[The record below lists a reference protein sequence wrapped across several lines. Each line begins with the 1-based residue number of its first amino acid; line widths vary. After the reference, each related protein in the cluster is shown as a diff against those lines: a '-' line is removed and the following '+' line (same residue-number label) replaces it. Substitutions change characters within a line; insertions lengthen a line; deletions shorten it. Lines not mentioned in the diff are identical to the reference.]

1 MKDFPRPATDT
12 PIEPTRLLVLSEGLY
27 NLNNSTLALVDL
39 NDGTTDYDIFKTLNH
54 RGLGDTAND
63 LKRYGSKIYIPVNIS
78 STLEIIDANSLIS
91 LKRLSITMPEGT
103 ARQPRRIA
111 FHDGYAYLTCFDG
124 TLLEIDTTTLEI
136 TRMATLGRNPDHI
149 AICNDKAYVSNSGG
163 LDYPYYD
170 ATVSVVDLATMTEL
184 RKIEV
189 GQNPGC
195 IEASEKGD
203 IYVVSR
209 GDYGLNDYALH
220 KIDTDIDT
228 VVSSFL
234 DIHPFNFCI
243 VGNTLYMYNYN
254 FSDASHWVK
263 SFDCITDRITNDN
276 LLPEEL
282 NLTTPFSITVDP
294 LSGQIFLTDANS
306 FILFGHLIC
315 INSDGTLRY
324 IISEIGLNPNGI
336 LIL

>member
-1 MKDFPRPATDT
+1 MKDFPRPGVDT

-27 NLNNSTLALVDL
+27 NMNNSTLALVDL
-39 NDGTTDYDIFKTLNH
+39 NDGTTDYDIFSTLNH
-54 RGLGDTAND
+54 RGIGDTAND
-63 LKRYGSKIYIPVNIS
+63 IKRYGSKIYIPVNIS
-78 STLEIIDANSLIS
+78 STLEIIDAHSLIS
-91 LKRLSITMPEGT
+91 IKQIPLASENGV

-111 FHDGYAYLTCFDG
+111 FHDGFAYLTCFDG
-124 TLLEIDTTTLEI
+124 TLIEIDTLSLET
-136 TRMATLGRNPDHI
+136 TRMVTLGRNPDHI

-170 ATVSVVDLATMTEL
+170 ATVSVVDLASMAET
-184 RKIEV
+184 RRIQV

-195 IEASEKGD
+195 IEASENGD
-203 IYVVSR
+203 IYVASR
-209 GDYGLNDYALH
+209 GDYGLNDYTLH
-220 KIDTDIDT
+220 KIDTEIDT
-228 VVSSFL
+228 VISTFS
-234 DIHPFNFCI
+234 DIHPLNFCI
-243 VGNTLYMYNYN
+243 VGNTLFMYNYN

-263 SFDCITDRITNDN
+263 SFDCATDKIINDN
-276 LLPEEL
+276 LLPE
-282 NLTTPFSITVDP
+282 NVSLTTPFSITVDP
-294 LSGQIFLTDANS
+294 SSGEIFLTDANS

>member
-1 MKDFPRPATDT
+1 MKDLPRPAVDT
-12 PIEPTRLLVLSEGLY
+12 PKEPTRLLVLSEGLY

-63 LKRYGSKIYIPVNIS
+63 LKRYGAKIYIPVNIS
-78 STLEIIDANSLIS
+78 STLEIIDATSLIS
-91 LKRLSITMPEGT
+91 IKRLTITTPEGT

-111 FHDGYAYLTCFDG
+111 FNDGFAYLTCFDG
-124 TLLEIDTTTLEI
+124 TLIEIDTASLEI
-136 TRMATLGRNPDHI
+136 TRTVTLGRNPDHL
-149 AICNDKAYVSNSGG
+149 AICNGKAYVSNSGG

-170 ATVSVVDLATMTEL
+170 ATVSVVDLASMAET
-184 RKIEV
+184 RRIQV

-195 IEASEKGD
+195 IEASENGD
-203 IYVVSR
+203 VYVVSR
-209 GDYGLNDYALH
+209 GDYGMNDYTLH
-220 KIDTDIDT
+220 KIDTEIDT
-228 VVSSFL
+228 VISTFS
-234 DIHPFNFCI
+234 DIHPLNFCI

-254 FSDASHWVK
+254 FTDASHWVK

-276 LLPEEL
+276 LLPENL
-282 NLTTPFSITVDP
+282 TLTTPFSIAVDP
-294 LSGQIFLTDANS
+294 SSGEIFLTDANS

-315 INSDGTLRY
+315 INPDGTLRY

>member
-1 MKDFPRPATDT
+1 MKDIPRPAADT
-12 PIEPTRLLVLSEGLY
+12 PVEPTRLLVLSEGLY
-27 NLNNSTLALVDL
+27 NMNNSTLALVDL
-39 NDGTTDYDIFKTLNH
+39 SSNSTDYDIFKTLNH

-63 LKRYGSKIYIPVNIS
+63 LKRYGAKIYIPVNIS
-78 STLEIIDANSLIS
+78 STLEIIDATSLIS
-91 LKRLSITMPEGT
+91 IKRLTITTPEGT

-111 FHDGYAYLTCFDG
+111 FHDGFAYLTCFDG
-124 TLLEIDTTTLEI
+124 TLIEIDTASLEI
-136 TRMATLGRNPDHI
+136 TRTVTLGRNPDHL
-149 AICNDKAYVSNSGG
+149 AIYNGKAYVSNSGG

-184 RKIEV
+184 RRVPV

-195 IEASEKGD
+195 IEASERGD

-209 GDYGLNDYALH
+209 GDYDLNDYTLH

-228 VVSSFL
+228 VVRSFS
-234 DIHPFNFCI
+234 DIHPLNFCI

-254 FSDASHWVK
+254 FTDASHWVK

-276 LLPEEL
+276 LLPENL
-282 NLTTPFSITVDP
+282 TLTTPFSITVDP
-294 LSGQIFLTDANS
+294 SSEEIFLTDANS

-315 INSDGTLRY
+315 LNPDGTLRY

-336 LIL
+336 IIL